1 MCSRPPPS
9 GNRSQKQPP
18 AFASTERL
26 RASREKVC
34 TGSHQPPTPSVSAVY
49 TVAGGALIAAVF
61 RTRKP
66 AAVLSITSPRRGAVR
81 IAKRI
86 ARVTRFDRICRSE
99 EHTSELQSRRD
110 LVCRLLLEKKKIIC
124 VRYTHEAGRNTPNVS
139 RSCYST

>member
-1 MCSRPPPS
+1 MCSTPPPS

-34 TGSHQPPTPSVSAVY
+34 IGSHQPPTPSVSAVY

-86 ARVTRFDRICRSE
+86 ARGTIFDRIIWFALFLGLVSLGRIADDQTNES
-99 EHTSELQSRRD
+99 TRRD
-110 LVCRLLLEKKKIIC
+110 DLQV
-124 VRYTHEAGRNTPNVS
+124 
-139 RSCYST
+139 